1 MNADK
6 TDRLLH
12 SNCFVCFSFST
23 KKNVQIFLHIKYAEN
38 YQIAVKKLR
47 KTNDKNNHDIT
58 SIVLLSLAE
67 TL

>member
-1 MNADK
+1 
-6 TDRLLH
+6 LLH
-12 SNCFVCFSFST
+12 SLTVLSASVLVQ
-23 KKNVQIFLHIKYAEN
+23 KNVQIFLHIKYAEN

-47 KTNDKNNHDIT
+47 KTNDKNNHNIT

>member
-1 MNADK
+1 MPIKLID
-6 TDRLLH
+6 
-12 SNCFVCFSFST
+12 CFTLTVLSASVLVQ
-23 KKNVQIFLHIKYAEN
+23 KNVQIFLHIKYAEN

-67 TL
+67 TI